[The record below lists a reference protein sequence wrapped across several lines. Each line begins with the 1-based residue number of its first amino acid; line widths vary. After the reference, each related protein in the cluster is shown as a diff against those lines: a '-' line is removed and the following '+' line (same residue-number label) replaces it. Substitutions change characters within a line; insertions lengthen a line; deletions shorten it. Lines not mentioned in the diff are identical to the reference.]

1 MQSLDDAPGG
11 YHVSSD
17 PALFDVDVFHRFLSR
32 ESYWAK
38 GRLLETTRRV
48 LAHSLAFGLFAPTKE
63 MVGAARVVTDHG
75 TFAWICDVFVL
86 EAHRGKGLG
95 KLLMASVM
103 EHPSVRDAKRAFLGT
118 ADAHGF
124 YGSFGFAK
132 PERPERLMMRR
143 GTTL

>member
-1 MQSLDDAPGG
+1 MRSFDDTHGG

-17 PALFDVDVFHRFLSR
+17 PTLFDVDVFHQYLSQ

-48 LAHSLAFGLFAPTKE
+48 LAHSLVFGLFGPTGE

-95 KLLMASVM
+95 KLLMASVIA
-103 EHPSVRDAKRAFLGT
+103 HPSVHNAKRAFLGT

-124 YGSFGFAK
+124 YEGFGFAK
-132 PERPERLMMRR
+132 PQRPERLMMRH
-143 GTTL
+143 GETI